1 MMVHQDF
8 IINKNGQLH
17 GEGPAAKAIAGVRGD
32 VGMARPYFGEDGY
45 AYVTVNTG
53 RKKKVIVRDKKT
65 GTHKDTRYEPVY
77 EEVRVKDLQDAGI
90 QVSSIA
96 ANATSLTKDQW
107 LRYDAATIPPQRER
121 LRLYDDIA
129 RVETYSFPGL
139 GIKILEH
146 ETRSKMGKAY
156 WDMDGRS
163 EGTDDTP
170 LSQLEGV
177 PIGVL
182 HGHFSVDLRTLESSR
197 RSGMPLSTLAIS
209 EVTRAIMDLR
219 EDLAIGIAGAAP
231 LYGSSTNYGRTA
243 GNYGLLNFPDRI
255 TKTDLTTPTGA
266 NPQAIFDDVL
276 EMRDLMYAANH
287 YGPFG
292 IYHSTDY
299 DRYLDAPYAY
309 SDGSGWG
316 IAPTQTLRQALLGI
330 GTEGGMGGNNTNER
344 QIRFVKRL
352 DRLTPAAS
360 HAFTM
365 IMVSLNGNVIRAL
378 NGMPVTVFQEE
389 LRAGW
394 EIQFMVACINQ
405 IEMFAD
411 FYGNCGL
418 IHARTA

>member
-17 GEGPAAKAIAGVRGD
+17 GDGPAAKAIAGVRGD
-32 VGMARPYFGEDGY
+32 IGMARPYFGEDGY

-53 RKKKVIVRDKKT
+53 RKRKVEVRDKRT
-65 GTHKDTRYEPVY
+65 NTLKDVRYEPVY
-77 EEVRVKDLQDAGI
+77 EEVRVKDLQDSGI

-107 LRYDAATIPPQRER
+107 IQYDRATIPPQRER
-121 LRLYDDIA
+121 LRLYDDVA
-129 RVETYSFPGL
+129 RIETYSFPGL
-139 GIKILEH
+139 GVKILEH
-146 ETRSKMGKAY
+146 ESQSASGKAY

-170 LSQLEGV
+170 LFQLEGV

-182 HGHFSVDLRTLESSR
+182 HSHFSVDLRTLESSR
-197 RSGMPLSTLAIS
+197 RTGVPLST
-209 EVTRAIMDLR
+209 RAIGEATRRILELR

-231 LYGSSTNYGRTA
+231 EYGDSTRYGRTA

-255 TKTDLTTPTGA
+255 TKTDLTTPTGS
-266 NPQAIFDDVL
+266 NPEAIIADVL
-276 EMRDLMYAANH
+276 EMRELMYDAKH

-299 DRYLDAPYAY
+299 DRYLDDDYARL
-309 SDGSGWG
+309 GGNN
-316 IAPTQTLRQALLGI
+316 ANMTLRQRILDI
-330 GTEGGMGGNNTNER
+330 GTEGGEGTSTQK
-344 QIRFVKRL
+344 QIRWVKRL

-365 IMVSLNGNVIRAL
+365 IMVSLNPNVIRAL
-378 NGMPVTVFQEE
+378 NGMPITVFQEE

-394 EIQFMVACINQ
+394 EIHFMVAAINQ

-411 FYGNCGL
+411 YYGNCGIL
-418 IHARTA
+418 HARTA